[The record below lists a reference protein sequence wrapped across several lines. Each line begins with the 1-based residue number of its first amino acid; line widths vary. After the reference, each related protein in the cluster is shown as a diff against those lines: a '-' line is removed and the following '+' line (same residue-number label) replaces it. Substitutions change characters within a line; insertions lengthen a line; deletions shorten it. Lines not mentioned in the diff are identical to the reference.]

1 MKTDNEQI
9 MGKLFPIMINF
20 LLISNLSGFLKT
32 YTLLLLPYRT
42 MRENLNVF
50 KTLGYLSSVLISSY
64 LWHAKVCNIFNL
76 YCVKPYF
83 RDVLHNFYAP

>member
-1 MKTDNEQI
+1 
-9 MGKLFPIMINF
+9 
-20 LLISNLSGFLKT
+20 
-32 YTLLLLPYRT
+32 

-64 LWHAKVCNIFNL
+64 MYMYLWHAKGCNIFNL

>member
-1 MKTDNEQI
+1 
-9 MGKLFPIMINF
+9 
-20 LLISNLSGFLKT
+20 
-32 YTLLLLPYRT
+32 

-50 KTLGYLSSVLISSY
+50 KTPGYLSSVIITSYMYMY
-64 LWHAKVCNIFNL
+64 LWHAKGCNIFNL